1 MLLFSR
7 CIFSGVSHRKPNT
20 CYEDNPIFSSFWRT
34 KPYSLREGGVI
45 RRFSVLALA
54 SAGLLLAALAAA
66 LAAPPQ
72 IMAPHALLV
81 EAETGSI
88 LFEKAADDL
97 VAPASLAKLMTV
109 NVVFD
114 QLQLGNISLDDE
126 YVISVNAWRKGG
138 APSHGS
144 TMYAA
149 LHSKVKVEDL
159 LKGVMIQSA
168 NDGCIALAE
177 GIAGNESEF
186 VRMMN
191 DRAREIG
198 LTRSTFTNV
207 DGLPDPKM
215 RVTPRDLAVMARYIV
230 LNYPDYYKWFGERE
244 FTWNKIRQQNR
255 NPLLG
260 AIDGADGMKT
270 GFTNEAGYN
279 LVGSAV
285 QSGVRLI
292 VVVTGL
298 KNPKDRAD
306 DAKKLLDYGFKNFD
320 SRVLFAE
327 GQTVAAAKVYG
338 GAQGSVPVAA
348 KGTVKLMVPRGVS
361 DKIVAKMVYT
371 GPVRAPVQE
380 GQAVG
385 NLQVWRGD
393 AKVLEVPVQA
403 SESVAAGSISRRALD
418 AASELVINLYRSA
431 VKRI

>member
-1 MLLFSR
+1 M
-7 CIFSGVSHRKPNT
+7 
-20 CYEDNPIFSSFWRT
+20 
-34 KPYSLREGGVI
+34 
-45 RRFSVLALA
+45 RRFGMMALA
-54 SAGLLLAALAAA
+54 AAGLCLGSIAAA

-72 IMAPHALLV
+72 ILAPHALLV

-97 VAPASLAKLMTV
+97 VAPASLAKLMTI

-114 QLQLGNISLDDE
+114 QLQLGNFSLDDE
-126 YVISVNAWRKGG
+126 FVISVNAWRKGG

-149 LHSKVKVEDL
+149 LNSKVKVEDL

-177 GIAGNESEF
+177 GIAGNEDEF

-198 LTRSTFTNV
+198 LTKSFFTNV

-215 RVTPRDLAVMARYIV
+215 RVTPRELAVMARYIV

-260 AIDGADGMKT
+260 AMEGADGMKT

-285 QSGVRLI
+285 QNGVRLI

-298 KNPKDRAD
+298 KNAKDRSD

-320 SRVLFAE
+320 ARVLFAE

-348 KGTVKLMVPRGVS
+348 NGMVKLMVPRGVS

-380 GQAVG
+380 GQAIG

-403 SESVAAGSISRRALD
+403 SESVAAGSLSRRALD
-418 AASELVINLYRSA
+418 AASELVINLFRSA
-431 VKRI
+431 TKRI